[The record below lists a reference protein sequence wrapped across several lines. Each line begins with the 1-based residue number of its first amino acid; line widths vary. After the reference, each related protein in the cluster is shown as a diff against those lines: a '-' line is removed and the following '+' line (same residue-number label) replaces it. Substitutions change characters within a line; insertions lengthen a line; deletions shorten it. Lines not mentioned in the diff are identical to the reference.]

1 MQAGENVPVDLGKAQ
16 VIDNIPKVIKEIEF
30 GVM

>member
-1 MQAGENVPVDLGKAQ
+1 MQSGENVAVDLGKAQ
-16 VIDNIPKVIKEIEF
+16 VVDNIPKVIKEIEF